1 MSHEMEPLHV
11 SHPLLVT
18 ESPSTFVF
26 CFYVCP
32 KDSEGR
38 SVNSST
44 NTAVCASRP
53 GLCSVQT
60 PCDVMR
66 SPEASPATCFSAAG
80 VRAWGIGDCI
90 IVIRKGRPLQ
100 DTGGGQKRRGGVAGR
115 TRAYASARTALLH
128 ICLFSQVHEIWV
140 VDMMTGVTSG

>member
-1 MSHEMEPLHV
+1 MSHEMEPLYV
-11 SHPLLVT
+11 SHPLP
-18 ESPSTFVF
+18 PSTSVF
-26 CFYVCP
+26 CFYFCP

-44 NTAVCASRP
+44 NTAVCASSP

-80 VRAWGIGDCI
+80 VRAWGNRVYI
-90 IVIRKGRPLQ
+90 IVVSKGRPLR
-100 DTGGGQKRRGGVAGR
+100 DTGGGQKGWQAP
-115 TRAYASARTALLH
+115 AEPALQ
-128 ICLFSQVHEIWV
+128 LFYIFAFPAKIYEIWV
-140 VDMMTGVTSG
+140 PDMMARGTPG